1 MTKIRSTDG
10 SHIDDR
16 RGQSGGGGGGAGGFP
31 FQLPGM
37 GGSGG
42 GGGGLPGLPGGLKA
56 GGGLIGIIVLLAA
69 MFLPKLLGAGGTSQ
83 AASLPSGSSAG
94 SSTGQCVTD
103 LEQIVCGVT
112 NDVQDYWVK
121 ALPKYFG
128 TDYEVTETVWFTGG
142 TNTGCGQ
149 ASSDTGP
156 FYCPAD
162 HLVYIDLE
170 FMQQLEKM
178 LIGNTSD
185 LAEQYILAHEY
196 GHHVQNLLG
205 DNAKVQQASQNDPSR
220 ANQYSVA
227 LELQADCYAGA
238 WVGDANSRGLLDNAT
253 EIQEAIKAAEGVG
266 DDRIQQRTQ
275 GRIDPESWTH
285 GSAEQRKTWFMTGF
299 NSQDP
304 TKCDTFSEVQ

>member
-16 RGQSGGGGGGAGGFP
+16 RGRGGGAGSSGGGFP
-31 FQLPGM
+31 FQFPGM
-37 GGSGG
+37 GGGG
-42 GGGGLPGLPGGLKA
+42 GLPGGLKA
-56 GGGLIGIIVLLAA
+56 GGGLLGIIVLVASLL
-69 MFLPKLLGAGGTSQ
+69 LPRLLGAGGTTADTTGGSQ
-83 AASLPSGSSAG
+83 AAGLGG
-94 SSTGQCVTD
+94 STGSPGTCVTE

-112 NDVQDYWVK
+112 NDVQLYWADV
-121 ALPKYFG
+121 LPRLYNVQ
-128 TDYEVTETVWFTGG
+128 YEVTETVWFTGG
-142 TNTGCGQ
+142 TDTGCGQ
-149 ASSDTGP
+149 ASSETGP

-178 LIGNTSD
+178 LIGTPTD

-205 DNAKVQQASQNDPSR
+205 DNARVQQAQQNDPSR

-238 WVGDANSRGLLDNAT
+238 WVGARDVLENPAELD
-253 EIQEAIKAAEGVG
+253 EAIAAAEGVG

-275 GRIDPESWTH
+275 GRVNPETWTH
-285 GSAEQRKTWFMTGF
+285 GSAEQRKSWFLKGYSTK
-299 NSQDP
+299 DP
-304 TKCDTFSEVQ
+304 RQCDTFAEIQ